1 MESLVN
7 KVFVSYSR
15 RDAELV
21 DYIVKKMEAAG
32 IAVWIDREE
41 IKAGKTWR
49 VQIVEAIDTC
59 DAFVLMLSSNST
71 ASDNVRKEIDLAQDS
86 GRAVYI
92 MRLDPVQL
100 PAEMRYQLVGL
111 QHIDVQALGIDVA
124 VNQLL
129 DTLREHF
136 TTEKPVEEPPVRQAE
151 LVIEGIDPAALSPEK
166 RQQLIDFISKLAN
179 TPQTQL
185 QIADVQAGSVHVFVD
200 MPARTAFLIKTLAL
214 NRDRRFK
221 QFGIKA
227 LRLKGDRLYIHISPG
242 ILTAAATI

>member
-59 DAFVLMLSSNST
+59 DAFVLILSSNSA

-86 GRAVYI
+86 GRKIFIVK
-92 MRLDPVQL
+92 LDQVKI
-100 PAEMRYQLVGL
+100 PANIRYQLAGL
-111 QHIDVQALGIDVA
+111 QHVDFHMLGFDEA
-124 VNQLL
+124 VNQLIE
-129 DTLREHF
+129 TLKEQSN
-136 TTEKPVEEPPVRQAE
+136 PVDEPLTRQAE
-151 LVIEGIDPAALSPEK
+151 LVLTGKDLAQFDPS
-166 RQQLIDFISKLAN
+166 QQEQMLDLI
-179 TPQTQL
+179 
-185 QIADVQAGSVHVFVD
+185 
-200 MPARTAFLIKTLAL
+200 
-214 NRDRRFK
+214 
-221 QFGIKA
+221 
-227 LRLKGDRLYIHISPG
+227 
-242 ILTAAATI
+242 